1 MKGKY
6 DTSNSH
12 SMMRSSLQA
21 GPSIKYEVVNLQ
33 AGSSGFFGWEF
44 EVNILIFITSYMHT
58 FLEYRIH

>member
-1 MKGKY
+1 MFFL
-6 DTSNSH
+6 
-12 SMMRSSLQA
+12 MRCSLLA

-44 EVNILIFITSYMHT
+44 EVNILIFITSYIHT